1 MVVGRDYPLGRMRRL
16 LRPLPIVLV
25 AAIAGCG
32 QASTSAGKFDGAEKD
47 VADTV
52 EQLQTAAQ
60 NRKPEQICSDVLA
73 RELADRLKS
82 GGSDCVDEMEKL
94 TGDADDYEL
103 DVTDV
108 TITGTTATARVKA
121 RRGARKNAVTTLSLA
136 REDGKWRLTSL
147 GGS

>member
-1 MVVGRDYPLGRMRRL
+1 MQRSLRLFPLAL
-16 LRPLPIVLV
+16 A

-32 QASTSAGKFDGAEKD
+32 PAATSSGKFEGAEKQ
-47 VADTV
+47 VADTI

-60 NRKPEQICSDVLA
+60 SRKPEQICSDVLA

-103 DVTDV
+103 AVADVA
-108 TITGTTATARVKA
+108 ITGATATARVKA
-121 RRGARKNAVTTLSLA
+121 RRGKTKNAVTTFSLA
-136 REDGKWRLTSL
+136 REDGEWRLTSL
-147 GGS
+147 GAS